1 MPPQTS
7 AVAMQT
13 GYFDDT
19 KVYFN
24 ENKKYKKLTLF
35 CRIRTS
41 AIQTLMVQSVRRG
54 GLRFFSGIYVSPKI
68 KFGPKEG
75 RVIF

>member
-24 ENKKYKKLTLF
+24 ENKIKKLTLF

-41 AIQTLMVQSVRRG
+41 AIQTLMMQSVRGG
-54 GLRFFSGIYVSPKI
+54 GLRIFSGIYVSPKI